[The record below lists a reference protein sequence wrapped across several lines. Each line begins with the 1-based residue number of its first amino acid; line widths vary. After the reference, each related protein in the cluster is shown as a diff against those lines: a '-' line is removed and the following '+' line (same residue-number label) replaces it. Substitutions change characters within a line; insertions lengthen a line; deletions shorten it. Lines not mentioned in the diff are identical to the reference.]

1 MTIPFYCLVAML
13 VLILAT
19 KIPLGIAQV
28 RAGGGKY
35 DNRDPRTQQAALSG
49 WGKRALAAHQN
60 TFEALAI
67 FTPAVLISHF
77 APSASSSCAAT
88 LAVVHVVARVIYPVL
103 YIADV
108 HVLRSLVWGVGFG
121 AAIWMALLPAL

>member
-1 MTIPFYCLVAML
+1 MTVPFYCLVAMIF
-13 VLILAT
+13 LILAT
-19 KIPLGIAQV
+19 KVPLAIAQA

-35 DNRDPRTQQAALSG
+35 DNRDPRTQQASLSG

-60 TFEALAI
+60 TFEALTI

-77 APSASSSCAAT
+77 APPASAACAAT
-88 LAVVHVVARVIYPVL
+88 LAIVHVVARVIYPAL

-121 AAIWMALLPAL
+121 AAVWMALLPAL